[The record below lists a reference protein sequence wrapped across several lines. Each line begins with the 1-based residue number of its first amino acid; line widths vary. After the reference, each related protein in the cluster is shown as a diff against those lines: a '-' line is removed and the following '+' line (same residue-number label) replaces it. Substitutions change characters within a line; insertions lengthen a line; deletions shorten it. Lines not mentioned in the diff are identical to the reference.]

1 MPQEQGSPAAQA
13 QGGQL
18 QHSAAGDQAPQGQG
32 RPAGEPRQAGNA
44 SPTDQS
50 GPYPLLPVVAP
61 PAPAGPP
68 MSEEG
73 TSAED
78 AASLVQSPT
87 RQPSSTAASEG
98 WSDEVD
104 TSPETTH
111 ILQMLDSSPS
121 QDTIIA
127 LHEQQ
132 VAAAVREGEMEAELL
147 LAETSSAPSQSDE
160 ETDGAAEAVDPSET
174 LDFFHGWWQAH
185 GALLDQVYQQTPNYW
200 LGWHQGREHAQRQ
213 AQQEPGSASSSSS
226 SWGVPQAA
234 GWPAPESPASA

>member
-1 MPQEQGSPAAQA
+1 M
-13 QGGQL
+13 
-18 QHSAAGDQAPQGQG
+18 
-32 RPAGEPRQAGNA
+32 
-44 SPTDQS
+44 
-50 GPYPLLPVVAP
+50 
-61 PAPAGPP
+61 
-68 MSEEG
+68 
-73 TSAED
+73 
-78 AASLVQSPT
+78 
-87 RQPSSTAASEG
+87 SEG

-121 QDTIIA
+121 QGTIMA
-127 LHEQQ
+127 FHEQQ

-147 LAETSSAPSQSDE
+147 LAESEAQRETREQLAATLQAAATAPATPQQVQAISSAPSQSDE

-234 GWPAPESPASA
+234 GWPAPESPASATGVFGAAFLEAEQSPADSLRVTSGGSEGRLA

>member
-1 MPQEQGSPAAQA
+1 
-13 QGGQL
+13 
-18 QHSAAGDQAPQGQG
+18 
-32 RPAGEPRQAGNA
+32 
-44 SPTDQS
+44 
-50 GPYPLLPVVAP
+50 
-61 PAPAGPP
+61 

-73 TSAED
+73 ASAED
-78 AASLVQSPT
+78 AASFVQSPT

-121 QDTIIA
+121 QGTIIA

-147 LAETSSAPSQSDE
+147 LAETSSASSQSDE
-160 ETDGAAEAVDPSET
+160 ETDGAAEAGDPSEA
-174 LDFFHGWWQAH
+174 LGFFHGWWQAH

-213 AQQEPGSASSSSS
+213 AQQAPGSASSSSS

-234 GWPAPESPASA
+234 GWPTPESPASATGVFGAAFLEAEQSPADSLRVTSGGNEGRLA